1 MEENDL
7 LENYTELPD
16 EVTNILGDFFDKENT
31 YENCEQLVKELN
43 SVGYTIDYG
52 LDAEPH
58 DLRKL

>member
-7 LENYTELPD
+7 PI